1 MGVKES
7 IEGRKA
13 DFAAYV
19 DPQKKDA
26 DVVIEVLPTWEPSD
40 EIGLDNGDK
49 PLRVRLIQKAGNKL
63 FDPAY
68 ILDKGSEVAWVPDGG
83 KLKAAPRAS
92 SSPPPARSTSTRT
105 SSSWRW
111 SAT

>member
-49 PLRVRLIQKAGNKL
+49 PLRCVSSRRRAASSSTPLTSSTRARRWPGFRTAASSRLL
-63 FDPAY
+63 
-68 ILDKGSEVAWVPDGG
+68 L
-83 KLKAAPRAS
+83 RAS

-105 SSSWRW
+105 SSSWR
-111 SAT
+111 

>member
-1 MGVKES
+1 MKERGWTLEQVKDS

-40 EIGLDNGDK
+40 EIGLDNSDK

-63 FDPAY
+63 SLSQKFK
-68 ILDKGSEVAWVPDGG
+68 IIIFQCLQGV
-83 KLKAAPRAS
+83 L
-92 SSPPPARSTSTRT
+92 
-105 SSSWRW
+105 
-111 SAT
+111 